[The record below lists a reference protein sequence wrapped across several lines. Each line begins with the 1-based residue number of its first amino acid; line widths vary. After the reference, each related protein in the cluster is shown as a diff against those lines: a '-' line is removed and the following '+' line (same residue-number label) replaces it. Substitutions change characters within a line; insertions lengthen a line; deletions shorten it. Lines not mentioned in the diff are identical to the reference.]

1 MVGFF
6 DHYAKERM
14 KVKGYVRYMDDVLLF
29 ADTMEEIKTMLH
41 AAKRFLEDELL
52 LTLKEETIDTTF
64 LLLTLLQIDGVDARS
79 VQKTPAGVLVVRRG
93 LFFVKRQRRC
103 AVYLQK
109 KKKRLKKHIKQ
120 YRYRFETNM
129 WNEE

>member
-52 LTLKEETIDTTF
+52 LTLKEETIDKTF
-64 LLLTLLQIDGVDARS
+64 LLLTLLT
-79 VQKTPAGVLVVRRG
+79 VQMLGT
-93 LFFVKRQRRC
+93 
-103 AVYLQK
+103 Y
-109 KKKRLKKHIKQ
+109 KKHPQAYLLYVEDCFLLSDNADAPYICK
-120 YRYRFETNM
+120 RKRND
-129 WNEE
+129 